1 MINKKQ
7 AIEVLNECLATGADY
22 AEIYIEET
30 NSKSYA
36 TENGKVDSASVS
48 KTHGA
53 GIRLLNDLQSVY
65 GYTNNIE
72 KNGLLSL
79 AKSLA
84 ASFNGEQRVKITNL
98 KVKKVKN
105 NHPHL
110 RPYDE
115 VSDEE
120 KIAYLKK
127 GDEAMNIDEKIV
139 RRAASL
145 AHYTKKVTLINS
157 KGFIF
162 KDEKERGRLSLS
174 CIAKDGDKI
183 ETAYEGP
190 GASAGFEYLENSI
203 DPAE

>member
-98 KVKKVKN
+98 KIKKV
-105 NHPHL
+105 
-110 RPYDE
+110 
-115 VSDEE
+115 
-120 KIAYLKK
+120 
-127 GDEAMNIDEKIV
+127 
-139 RRAASL
+139 
-145 AHYTKKVTLINS
+145 
-157 KGFIF
+157 
-162 KDEKERGRLSLS
+162 
-174 CIAKDGDKI
+174 
-183 ETAYEGP
+183 
-190 GASAGFEYLENSI
+190 
-203 DPAE
+203 